1 MRYFLTLETERM
13 IFIFSYDHDLN
24 GLDSAFKK
32 IENHRNEIV
41 HAQIESERDG
51 VIFDLKNS

>member
-1 MRYFLTLETERM
+1 MRYFVTLETERM
-13 IFIFSYDHDLN
+13 IFVFSYNHDRN
-24 GLDSAFKK
+24 GLDLAFKK
-32 IENHRNEIV
+32 IEKHRHEIV